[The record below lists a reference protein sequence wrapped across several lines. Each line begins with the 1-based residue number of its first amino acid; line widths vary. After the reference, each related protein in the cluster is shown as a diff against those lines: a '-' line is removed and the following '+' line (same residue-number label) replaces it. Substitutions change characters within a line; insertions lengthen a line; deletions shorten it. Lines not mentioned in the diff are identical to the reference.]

1 MADRSVQVIG
11 EGKRERL
18 APLPKEIG

>member
-18 APLPKEIG
+18 ASLPKEIG